1 MTGRP
6 EEIGERIQDLT
17 VRFGAE
23 IMRSLQRYNELL
35 QRFASGELDE
45 TAAREAYVRFLRD
58 ESSRYFRSVAEVG
71 TGYYNALL
79 ELTSIYN
86 PPFFE
91 QVFNQ
96 GRQSQHASSRPHHGT
111 IELRGS
117 LGEEAVG
124 SFRVDNAGRDTEEV
138 SFVVSEFSA
147 APGIPTFRPPLR
159 LQPPRF
165 TLERS
170 QSQIVTVSVPLV
182 AGIYLPN
189 QRYTA
194 ALTAQKRDPFDMTIE
209 VIVNEAPPVNV
220 RQVPGEG
227 GSA

>member
-23 IMRSLQRYNELL
+23 IMRALQRYNELL

-45 TAAREAYVRFLRD
+45 TAARDAYAQFLRD
-58 ESSRYFRSVAEVG
+58 ESARYLRSVTEVG
-71 TGYYNALL
+71 TGYYDALL

-91 QVFNQ
+91 QVFHQ
-96 GRQSQHASSRPHHGT
+96 ARRRQQSPSRPHGG
-111 IELRGS
+111 IVELRGS
-117 LGEEAVG
+117 LGDEAV
-124 SFRVDNAGRDTEEV
+124 SAFRIENASNHGEEI
-138 SFVVSEFSA
+138 SFVVSEFSGPPGT
-147 APGIPTFRPPLR
+147 APFRPPLR

-165 TLERS
+165 TLDPS
-170 QSQIVTVSVPLV
+170 QSQVVTVCLPLV
-182 AGIYLPN
+182 AGVFVPD

-194 ALTAQKRDPFDMTIE
+194 VLTTRKRDAFDMTID
-209 VIVNEAPPVNV
+209 VFVNPASATV
-220 RQVPGEG
+220 RQGPSEG
-227 GSA
+227 GSQ

>member
-1 MTGRP
+1 MTGP
-6 EEIGERIQDLT
+6 PGEIGERIQDLT

-58 ESSRYFRSVAEVG
+58 ESARYFRSVADMG

-91 QVFNQ
+91 QAF
-96 GRQSQHASSRPHHGT
+96 GRGRPQQQSPSGPQTRL

-117 LGEEAVG
+117 LGEEAVS
-124 SFRVDNAGRDTEEV
+124 SFRVDNTSNDSEEI
-138 SFVVSEFSA
+138 SFIVSEFTG
-147 APGIPTFRPPLR
+147 APGTVPFRPPLSIR
-159 LQPPRF
+159 PPRF
-165 TLERS
+165 VLEPSRS
-170 QSQIVTVSVPLV
+170 QLVTVSLLLV
-182 AGIYLPN
+182 ADVFAPDEH
-189 QRYTA
+189 YTA
-194 ALTAQKRDPFDMTIE
+194 VLTTHKRNTFDMTID
-209 VIVNEAPPVNV
+209 VFVTAPPHLSVQ
-220 RQVPGEG
+220 QVPIGD
-227 GSA
+227 GSE

>member
-1 MTGRP
+1 MTGRS

-58 ESSRYFRSVAEVG
+58 ESARYFRSVAEMG
-71 TGYYNALL
+71 TGYYDALL

-91 QVFNQ
+91 QALHW
-96 GRQSQHASSRPHHGT
+96 GRPPQQAASRPQRGI

-117 LGEEAVG
+117 VGDEAV
-124 SFRVDNAGRDTEEV
+124 SAFRVDNASNDSEEI
-138 SFVVSEFSA
+138 SFAVSEFTGPPGSA
-147 APGIPTFRPPLR
+147 PFRPPLR
-159 LQPPRF
+159 LEPPRF
-165 TLERS
+165 VLERS
-170 QSQIVTVSVPLV
+170 QSQLVTVCLPLV
-182 AGIYLPN
+182 AGLFVPD

-194 ALTAQKRDPFDMTIE
+194 VLTAQRRDTFDMKID
-209 VIVNEAPPVNV
+209 VMVNAPLPGIA
-220 RQVPGEG
+220 RQGPGED
-227 GSA
+227 GSQ

>member
-6 EEIGERIQDLT
+6 EEIGKRIQDLT

-58 ESSRYFRSVAEVG
+58 ESARYFRSIADVG
-71 TGYYNALL
+71 TGYYDALL

-91 QVFNQ
+91 QAFRRAQ
-96 GRQSQHASSRPHHGT
+96 PQQRASSLPQRGI

-117 LGEEAVG
+117 LGDEAV
-124 SFRVDNAGRDTEEV
+124 SEFRVDNANNDSEEI
-138 SFVVSEFSA
+138 SFVVSEFTG
-147 APGIPTFRPPLR
+147 APGTAPFRPPLT

-165 TLERS
+165 VLERS
-170 QSQIVTVSVPLV
+170 QSQLVTVRLPLV
-182 AGIYLPN
+182 AGLFVPDQHY
-189 QRYTA
+189 A
-194 ALTAQKRDPFDMTIE
+194 AVLVTHKRDAFAMTIDLF
-209 VIVNEAPPVNV
+209 VSAPPPVTV
-220 RQVPGEG
+220 RQAPREDGFE
-227 GSA
+227 